1 MASRGHCKHSS
12 NLRIL
17 RVILVVPTFS
27 EGLRAAL
34 FRRRPDY
41 TRNTA
46 AVEMIVA
53 QPSPGFI
60 RAGADPPGSP
70 PMPSYVRSPRTAVE
84 LMAVECFRQFGNMFW
99 TKTAATTNCLYI
111 SLHPLH
117 CSGGEF
123 FRLDQ
128 RVEIP
133 VGTLVA
139 TAIWVDSDRT

>member
-60 RAGADPPGSP
+60 RAGADPRQPA
-70 PMPSYVRSPRTAVE
+70 YAIVR
-84 LMAVECFRQFGNMFW
+84 
-99 TKTAATTNCLYI
+99 
-111 SLHPLH
+111 
-117 CSGGEF
+117 
-123 FRLDQ
+123 
-128 RVEIP
+128 
-133 VGTLVA
+133 
-139 TAIWVDSDRT
+139 